1 MSLLR
6 GTVTDNQ
13 DPMQRGRCRVYVWGM
28 HQEADDNLPWAE
40 TAGSTAFALHKGCL
54 LYTSRCV

>member
-6 GTVTDNQ
+6 GTVIDNQ

-40 TAGSTAFALHKGCL
+40 TAGSTAFALHKL
-54 LYTSRCV
+54 SLIHI